1 MFFLKEPSDEEVR
14 QFLSAQG
21 KLPFSYGEV
30 GASREDATADL
41 PPGYAMDRYRMNL
54 GEGIEAYA
62 RAVEVLRSWQQFEL
76 GWVRLLPPRAPI
88 EVGMLVGILAWHPG
102 FWSLNLARVAYFVEE
117 TGDVERFGY
126 GYGTLPSHAERD
138 EESFG
143 VEWSRQDDSVHY
155 DVFAFSRPNH
165 PLAWIGYPLP
175 ASCRGA
181 SRGTRRG
188 RWSKLWPRRP
198 SLEPCFVAKLAL
210 R

>member
-1 MFFLKEPSDEEVR
+1 MFILQEPSDEEVR
-14 QFLSAQG
+14 QFLSAQE
-21 KLPFSYGEV
+21 KLPFYHGEV
-30 GASREDATADL
+30 GASRKDATSDL
-41 PPGYAMDRYRMNL
+41 PPGYAIDRYRMNL

-88 EVGMLVGILAWHPG
+88 EVGTPVGVLAWHPG
-102 FWSLNLARVAYFVEE
+102 FWSLNLARVAYLVEE

-138 EESFG
+138 EERFG
-143 VEWSRQDDSVHY
+143 VEWNRQDDSVHY
-155 DVFAFSRPNH
+155 DVFAYSRPNH

-181 SRGTRRG
+181 S
-188 RWSKLWPRRP
+188 
-198 SLEPCFVAKLAL
+198 
-210 R
+210 

>member
-30 GASREDATADL
+30 GASKEDATADL
-41 PPGYAMDRYRMNL
+41 PPGYAVDRYRMKL

-62 RAVEVLRSWQQFEL
+62 RAVEVLRRCRQFEL

-88 EVGMLVGILAWHPG
+88 EVGTPVGVLAWHPG
-102 FWSLNLARVAYFVEE
+102 FWSLNLARVAYLVEE

-126 GYGTLPSHAERD
+126 GTLPSHAER
-138 EESFG
+138 EEERFG
-143 VEWSRQDDSVHY
+143 VEWNRQDDSVHY

-175 ASCRGA
+175 VSCRGA
-181 SRGTRRG
+181 SRGTRRR